1 MNNVLFE
8 DDIPDFPPDVIK
20 TMHAMAQASAEEYES
35 IDDVIEKEYGS
46 YKKDPRYDRIVDRI
60 TKIFTDLE
68 DHEVYQVFKDYVPD
82 PGRPNWMNERMGS
95 MKRVLTQALANI
107 CYYSDHIVY
116 RNIREDNIQGWVRK
130 VEDIPSYRGLCID
143 YMQDPNCLD
152 KPIYEVHANNGSFSF
167 RLYEEGY
174 YGRSVFYSGNDGYT
188 AILWSPD
195 TEKEIDVIRYFHMVL
210 DQVVLLLDQKAFV

>member
-46 YKKDPRYDRIVDRI
+46 YKKDPRYDRIVEQL

-68 DHEVYQVFKDYVPD
+68 DHEVYQVFKGYVPD
-82 PGRPNWMNERMGS
+82 LGRPNWMNERMGS

-107 CYYSDHIVY
+107 CYYHDHIVY
-116 RNIREDNIQGWVRK
+116 RNISEDNIKGWFREV
-130 VEDIPSYRGLCID
+130 VGIPSYQGLYIAYTWKPGC
-143 YMQDPNCLD
+143 PD
-152 KPIYEVHANNGSFSF
+152 KPIYYVTANNGHYSFH
-167 RLYEEGY
+167 LHEGGY
-174 YGRSVFYSGNDGYT
+174 YGRGVFYSGNDGYT
-188 AILWSPD
+188 QILWSPD
-195 TEKEIDVIRYFHMVL
+195 TEEEVDVIRYFHLAL
-210 DQVVLLLDQKAFV
+210 DRVVELLDQKAFV

>member
-20 TMHAMAQASAEEYES
+20 TMHAMAKATAEEYES

-46 YKKDPRYDRIVDRI
+46 YKKDPRYDRIVDQI

-68 DHEVYQVFKDYVPD
+68 DHEVYQVFKDYIPD
-82 PGRPNWMNERMGS
+82 PSRPNWMDEHMGS

-116 RNIREDNIQGWVRK
+116 RNISEDNIKGCFREVAG
-130 VEDIPSYRGLCID
+130 IPSYQGLCIA
-143 YMQDPNCLD
+143 YTWKPGRPD
-152 KPIYEVHANNGSFSF
+152 KPIYYVTANNGSYSF

-174 YGRSVFYSGNDGYT
+174 YGRGVFYSGNDGYT
-188 AILWSPD
+188 QILWSPD
-195 TEKEIDVIRYFHMVL
+195 TEKEIDVIRYFHLAL
-210 DQVVLLLDQKAFV
+210 DRVVELLDQKAFV